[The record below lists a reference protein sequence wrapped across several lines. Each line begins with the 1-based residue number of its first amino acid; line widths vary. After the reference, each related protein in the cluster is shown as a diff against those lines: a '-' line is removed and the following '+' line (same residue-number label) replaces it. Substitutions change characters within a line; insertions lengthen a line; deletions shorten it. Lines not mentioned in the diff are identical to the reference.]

1 MADEAD
7 IEDSGRT
14 VELALSELSGAL
26 TSERDDLRDA
36 LPGLEPDRRVTDWGR
51 SERLERLV
59 DRTLYGFLYHYWF
72 RVAVDGIE
80 NVPSAGGALLVANH
94 GGALPPDGAMI
105 AKAIAEEH
113 PRPRPI
119 ALATERSYAG
129 IPGVGMLLTK
139 VGAVSGHPA
148 NVHRLLFDE
157 EQLVLAFPE
166 GREGSSKAFSER
178 YRLRGFSG
186 RGWVE
191 AALRAGVPIVPV
203 AVVGSEE
210 AVPVLARVGL
220 LRRLTRLPAVPVA
233 PLIPLPAKFSIR
245 FLEPISTAGLGP
257 EPWRDAG
264 LLAALSHD
272 VRALI
277 QENVLEMVADR
288 RSVWLG

>member
-1 MADEAD
+1 MADAD
-7 IEDSGRT
+7 DTGRT
-14 VELALSELSGAL
+14 VELALSDVRAGLPAD
-26 TSERDDLRDA
+26 RDALRDA
-36 LPGLEPDRRVTDWGR
+36 LPGLEPERRVTDWGR
-51 SERLERLV
+51 SERVERLV

-94 GGALPPDGAMI
+94 GGALPPGGAMI

-113 PRPRPI
+113 PRPRSV

-129 IPGVGMLLTK
+129 IPGVGMVLTK
-139 VGAVSGHPA
+139 VGAISGHPA

-157 EQLVLAFPE
+157 QQLVLAFPE
-166 GREGSSKAFSER
+166 GREGSSKALSER
-178 YRLRGFSG
+178 YRLRRFA
-186 RGWVE
+186 VDPIQ

-203 AVVGSEE
+203 ALVGSEE

-220 LRRLTRLPAVPVA
+220 LRRLTRLPAVPVT
-233 PLIPLPAKFSIR
+233 PLVPLPAKFSIR
-245 FLEPISTAGLGP
+245 FLEPIPTADLGT

-264 LLAALSHD
+264 LLEALSHD
-272 VRALI
+272 LRALI
-277 QENVLEMVADR
+277 QENVLEMVAER

>member
-1 MADEAD
+1 MADAD
-7 IEDSGRT
+7 DTGRT
-14 VELALSELSGAL
+14 VELALSDVHAGLPAD
-26 TSERDDLRDA
+26 RDALRDA
-36 LPGLEPDRRVTDWGR
+36 LPGLEPERRITDWGR
-51 SERLERLV
+51 SERVERLV

-94 GGALPPDGAMI
+94 GGALPPGGAMI

-113 PRPRPI
+113 PRPRSV

-129 IPGVGMLLTK
+129 IPGVGMVLTK
-139 VGAVSGHPA
+139 VGAISGHPA

-157 EQLVLAFPE
+157 QQLVLAFPE
-166 GREGSSKAFSER
+166 GREGSAKALSER
-178 YRLRGFSG
+178 YRLRRFA
-186 RGWVE
+186 VDPIQ
-191 AALRAGVPIVPV
+191 AAVRAGVPIVPV

-210 AVPVLARVGL
+210 AVPVLARVGM

-233 PLIPLPAKFSIR
+233 PLVPLPAKFSIR
-245 FLEPISTAGLGP
+245 FLEPIPPADLGT

-264 LLAALSHD
+264 LLEALSHD
-272 VRALI
+272 LRALI

>member
-1 MADEAD
+1 MADA
-7 IEDSGRT
+7 EDTGRT
-14 VELALSELSGAL
+14 VELALNELR
-26 TSERDDLRDA
+26 ERLPAAADDLRDA
-36 LPGLEPDRRVTDWGR
+36 LPGLEPDRRITDWGR
-51 SERLERLV
+51 SERVERLV

-80 NVPSAGGALLVANH
+80 NVPSTGGALLVANH
-94 GGALPPDGAMI
+94 GGALPPGGAMI

-113 PRPRPI
+113 PRPRPVQ
-119 ALATERSYAG
+119 LATERSYAG
-129 IPGVGMLLTK
+129 IPGVGMVLTK

-178 YRLRGFSG
+178 YRLRAFTG

-210 AVPVLARVGL
+210 AVPVFARVGL
-220 LRRLTRLPAVPVA
+220 LRRLTRLPSMPLAPPV
-233 PLIPLPAKFSIR
+233 PLPAKFSIR
-245 FLEPISTAGLGP
+245 FLEPISTDEVGA

-264 LLAALSHD
+264 LLEALSHD